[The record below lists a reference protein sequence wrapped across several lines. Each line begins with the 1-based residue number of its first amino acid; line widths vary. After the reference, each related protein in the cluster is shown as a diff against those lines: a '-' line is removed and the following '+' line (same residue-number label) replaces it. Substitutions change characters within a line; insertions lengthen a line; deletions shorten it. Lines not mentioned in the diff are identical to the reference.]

1 MNVLFTIIFFLF
13 SFDVS
18 ILFDSFN
25 FNLYIHNLKFY
36 ENSLKTFLHF
46 FSYHQIYLIFCENL
60 LWKVDKLLFQQ
71 FFSKFHLFKL
81 SNINFDCYNISSLF
95 LLYYKWTTL
104 FYFFWSINFYVFT
117 KILNQCLFYSFY
129 FALFFLI
136 LQKI

>member
-13 SFDVS
+13 SFEIS
-18 ILFDSFN
+18 MLFDSFN
-25 FNLYIHNLKFY
+25 FNLYSNLKFY

-81 SNINFDCYNISSLF
+81 SNINFDCYKFYLF
-95 LLYYKWTTL
+95 F
-104 FYFFWSINFYVFT
+104 FYIINELRYFTFFWSINFYVFT
-117 KILNQCLFYSFY
+117 KKLNQYLFYSFY
-129 FALFFLI
+129 FVLFFLI